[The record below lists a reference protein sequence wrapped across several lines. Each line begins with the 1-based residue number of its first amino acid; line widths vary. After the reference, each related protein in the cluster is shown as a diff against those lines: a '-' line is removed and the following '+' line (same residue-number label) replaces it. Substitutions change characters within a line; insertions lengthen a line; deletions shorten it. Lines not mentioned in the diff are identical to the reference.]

1 MTDPEAPAW
10 AQKIANYYLEFQRKG
25 LIPLYTHCFML
36 FVQVMDLKK
45 ISNIKLNCII

>member
-1 MTDPEAPAW
+1 MTDPGAPTW
-10 AQKIANYYLEFQRKG
+10 AQNIANYRLEFQRKG
-25 LIPLYTHCFML
+25 MIPLYKHCFML